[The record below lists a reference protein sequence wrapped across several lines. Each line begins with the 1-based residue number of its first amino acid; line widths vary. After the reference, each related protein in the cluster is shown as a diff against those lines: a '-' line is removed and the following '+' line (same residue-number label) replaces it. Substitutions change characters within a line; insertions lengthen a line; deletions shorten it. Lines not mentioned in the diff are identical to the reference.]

1 MKRTFAFLILTLCVL
16 AFMLISCDGFDETT
30 ESTTTNNTTYE
41 YKITYELDGGIN
53 NENNPSGYNSG
64 ETVSLDSPTKEDY
77 MFAGWYTDSSLTT
90 EITEIKGREENIT
103 LYAKWIPLEDAFR
116 LFLTDDGYTL
126 DRFYNNA
133 KTVIIPSTYK
143 GLPIAKIS
151 LDAFFNCTKM
161 EEIFIPS
168 NITSIFQRG
177 QFSGC
182 SSLRSITVDEGSTS
196 FKSVDGVLYS
206 KDGKTLICY
215 PEAKADKT
223 FDIPQGTEVI
233 AEHAFSNNPY
243 IVNINIP
250 DSVTKI
256 FEISY
261 CTALESLVI
270 PESVTQ
276 IENFSGCNSI
286 KSITLSSNIEII
298 PYGAFMYCSSLES
311 VVIPNGVKGIGDFA
325 FSYCPSLK
333 SITIPES
340 VERMSS
346 TSIYKDCSEML
357 TVYCKAES
365 KPDSWDE
372 DWNQY
377 VNKVIWGYKGE

>member
-1 MKRTFAFLILTLCVL
+1 MKKIIFSIMIIILCTCT
-16 AFMLISCDGFDETT
+16 LISCNGSDTTTT
-30 ESTTTNNTTYE
+30 ESTTTNNNIAYE
-41 YKITYELDGGIN
+41 YKITYELDDGIN

-64 ETVSLDSPTKEDY
+64 ETVSLDFPTKEDY

-151 LDAFFNCTKM
+151 LDAFFDRTKM

-215 PEAKADKT
+215 PEAKMDKT

-233 AEHAFSNNPY
+233 AENAFSNNPY

-256 FEISY
+256 FQISY

-325 FSYCPSLK
+325 FCYCSSLK

-357 TVYCKAES
+357 TVYCEAES

-372 DWNQY
+372 HWNQY
-377 VNKVIWGYKGE
+377 VNKVIWGYTE